1 MKPEESIM
9 RMNRK
14 LMSITLCAVLLVMS
28 ILGLTSCSPLNAGS
42 ANISGQSIEVA
53 KLQYSEG
60 NSNEFFHAQYYTQV
74 EKESVSR
81 EEFEKNGRKAMK
93 YVLSSGSIAPDN
105 TVNIYENN
113 ETKSVS
119 VDEIKKLEG
128 KTFYAYDARYN
139 EYVKIKYK
147 KIVIANVHV
156 RFLNDGSFIVSQYKN
171 ADEVIQRHRIRTENY
186 VMTYFIEP

>member
-1 MKPEESIM
+1 M

-14 LMSITLCAVLLVMS
+14 LMSISLCAVLLVMS

-53 KLQYSEG
+53 KLHYSKG
-60 NSNEFFHAQYYTQV
+60 NSSEFFHAQYYTQV
-74 EKESVSR
+74 EKEFVSR
-81 EEFEKNGRKAMK
+81 EEFEKNNRKAMD
-93 YVLSSGSIAPDN
+93 YVLSSGYIEPDN
-105 TVNIYENN
+105 TVNVYSTN

-156 RFLNDGSFIVSQYKN
+156 HFLSDGSFIVSQYKN
-171 ADEVIQRHRIRTENY
+171 ADEVIQRYRINTENY
-186 VMTYFIEP
+186 TMTYFSEP